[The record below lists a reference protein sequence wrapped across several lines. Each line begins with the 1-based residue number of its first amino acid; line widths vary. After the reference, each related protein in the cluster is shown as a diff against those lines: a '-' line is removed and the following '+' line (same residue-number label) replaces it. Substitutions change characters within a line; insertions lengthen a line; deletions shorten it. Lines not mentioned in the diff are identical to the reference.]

1 PLADRMLENDPALAK
16 EFKAKLAADP
26 KFAADPAARL
36 SWFYERTS
44 YYDER
49 YLLYPVG
56 REVE

>member
-1 PLADRMLENDPALAK
+1 MLENDPALAK